1 MLAKRYELKYL
12 LDQETAAQLR
22 LDLTPH
28 MQKDPFCRQSDGYL
42 VNSLYFDSPDFEF
55 FSQKIEGQRYRHKI
69 RLRTYGQST
78 DKIYLEMKK
87 KINNCIHKNRAAA
100 PLKKFEHLLNSDNF
114 QSESFFDNVNVFEG
128 IDNILY
134 IARQFQVVPAVGVI
148 YHRRALIGQQDPRL
162 RITFDE
168 RIAAQDPSAGLNL
181 DDDTKLIFEP
191 HLVVLEVKV
200 NNYLP
205 MWLARIIEK
214 FNLHLRSISKYC
226 HAIMIQN
233 VNLRDMRY

>member
-12 LDQETAAQLR
+12 LDQEAAAQLR

-28 MQKDPFCRQSDGYL
+28 MQKDPYCRQSNGYL
-42 VNSLYFDSPDFEF
+42 VNSLYFDTPDFEF

-69 RLRTYGQST
+69 RLRTYGPSA
-78 DKIYLEMKK
+78 DKIFLEMKK

-100 PLKKFEHLLNSDNF
+100 PLEKLRHLLEGDHA
-114 QSESFFDNVNVFEG
+114 QPESIFNGANAFTG
-128 IDNILY
+128 IDNVLY
-134 IARQFQVVPAVGVI
+134 IARQFQVIPAVGVI

-168 RIAAQDPSAGLNL
+168 RIAAQDPLLGLNL
-181 DDDTKLIFEP
+181 SDSPRLIFEP

-200 NNYLP
+200 NHYLP
-205 MWLARIIEK
+205 IWLARIIEK

-226 HAIMIQN
+226 HAIMLQN